1 MSMTAGDYIAKAGRA
16 LEEARV
22 LLDAGGFEGACNRAY
37 YAMFDAAHAALL
49 VAGVTVPDA
58 SPKTH
63 RSLIASF
70 GLNLVKVG
78 MIEPEL
84 GSALNK
90 VERLRKLADY
100 TGETVTDEDARWAVD
115 QAGALVD
122 TVRERMLPDEPASRP
137 S

>member
-1 MSMTAGDYIAKAGRA
+1 MTAEDYIAKAGRA
-16 LEEARV
+16 LEQARI
-22 LLDAGGFEGACNRAY
+22 LLNAGGFEGACNRAY

-49 VAGVTVPDA
+49 VAGVTVPES

-70 GLNLVKVG
+70 GLHLVKSG
-78 MIEPEL
+78 AIEPEL

-100 TGETVTDEDARWAVD
+100 TGEIVADEDARWAVD
-115 QAGALVD
+115 QAGAFVEK
-122 TVRERMLPDEPASRP
+122 VRERMLP
-137 S
+137 

>member
-1 MSMTAGDYIAKAGRA
+1 MSMTVGDYMGKAGRA

-22 LLDAGGFEGACNRAY
+22 LLTAGGFEGACNRAY

-49 VAGVTVPDA
+49 AASVTVPEA

-63 RSLIASF
+63 RSLIALF
-70 GLNLVKVG
+70 GLHLVKAG
-78 MIEPEL
+78 AIEPEL

-100 TGETVTDEDARWAVD
+100 TGEIVAEEDARWAVS
-115 QAGALVD
+115 QAGEFVD
-122 TVRERMLPDEPASRP
+122 KIRQWVPAA
-137 S
+137 

>member
-1 MSMTAGDYIAKAGRA
+1 MNMTAQEYLTKAGRI
-16 LEEARV
+16 LQEARV
-22 LLDAGGFEGACNRAY
+22 LLAAGGFEGACNRAY

-49 VAGVTVPDA
+49 VTGVTVPEA

-70 GLNLVKVG
+70 GLHLVKAG
-78 MIEPEL
+78 MIEPEH

-100 TGETVTDEDARWAVD
+100 TGETVTEDDARWAVD
-115 QAGALVD
+115 QAGAFVSAM
-122 TVRERMLPDEPASRP
+122 RQRMLSP
-137 S
+137 

>member
-1 MSMTAGDYIAKAGRA
+1 MKAEDYIAKAGRA
-16 LEEARV
+16 LEEARI
-22 LLDAGGFEGACNRAY
+22 LLGAGGFEGACNRSY

-49 VAGVTVPDA
+49 VAGVIVPEA

-70 GLNLVKVG
+70 GLNLVKTG
-78 MIEPEL
+78 MFEAAQ

-100 TGETVTDEDARWAVD
+100 TDEAVTAEDATWAVE
-115 QAGALVD
+115 QAAAFVLAVQA
-122 TVRERMLPDEPASRP
+122 RM
-137 S
+137 